1 MCPVELSLGSSSVS
15 EAMSEISEIFQNVCL
30 PNCTATEL
38 PVPLSLPLSLS
49 LNLTSLKAG
58 KQISIVDVIN
68 AKFTLFVCQSPMLIV
83 DYVMSRK
90 WKICQMS
97 AKYAQVL
104 GYYLFYLMNAYEY
117 PVLSAECRAS
127 NAEESWLMYYKGKR
141 LWEAQKQLF

>member
-1 MCPVELSLGSSSVS
+1 MCPVELSQGSSSVS

-38 PVPLSLPLSLS
+38 PLLLSLSLS

-68 AKFTLFVCQSPMLIV
+68 AKFTLFVCQTPPMRIV

-97 AKYAQVL
+97 AKYAKVL
-104 GYYLFYLMNAYEY
+104 GNYLFYLMNACGY
-117 PVLSAECRAS
+117 PVMC
-127 NAEESWLMYYKGKR
+127 
-141 LWEAQKQLF
+141 